1 MEMTK
6 YAFLPSSFFFFLTF
20 EKMHNMI
27 NQDSVVMKVKGI
39 EDEPTKTSYV
49 EGSDG
54 SWKSLF
60 LYEMQKM
67 SLDVP
72 VFF

>member
-1 MEMTK
+1 
-6 YAFLPSSFFFFLTF
+6 
-20 EKMHNMI
+20 MHNMI

-39 EDEPTKTSYV
+39 EDGPTKTSYV